1 MTLMVTHRVYDGNHL
16 VNELTIA
23 VDKFLNEKRTT
34 GFFTYLYPF
43 NQNTYAIR
51 FPGATRGHVKVT
63 SIGVITE
70 VKIYDTKL
78 YNPNVNDYVK
88 KFIGRRIM
96 LKEELINDK

>member
-1 MTLMVTHRVYDGNHL
+1 MIIMATFEAYSSNHL

-23 VDKFLNEKRTT
+23 IDKFLNREHTE

-78 YNPNVNDYVK
+78 YKPEVNDYVK

-96 LKEELINDK
+96 LKEELCK